1 MKRLTYLAVILLLAA
16 NSFAQGHFTVSFSG
30 AGHDHMT
37 IYVVNA
43 TIGTTAL
50 EAGDEIAAFDGEVC
64 CGKATLSN
72 SIVITNK
79 STFAL
84 IAASQKDNG
93 SPNGFANGNAIT
105 YKFWDSSQN
114 KEYSGL
120 TAEYLNP
127 LTGQPT
133 STPTFTPNE
142 TAFVILSVPAPA
154 NQIPASNAGSD
165 QSVNEGGTVSLDG
178 SASTDPDG
186 DVLTYKWTAPA
197 GIVLSSDTDQKPT
210 FTAPEVSVDTQYTLS
225 LVVNDEKADSPAD
238 EVVITVLQVNKVP
251 VANAGT
257 DQSANEGTTVSLD
270 GSASS
275 DPDGDPLTYKWTA
288 PAGIS
293 LSSTTEAKPTFTAP
307 DVTINTSYTISLIV
321 NDGSADSPADEVVIT
336 VKNVSNQNPV
346 ADAGS
351 DQEVNEGA
359 TVSLD
364 GSASSDPDGN
374 PLTYK
379 WTAPAGISLSST
391 TEAKP
396 TFTAPDVTINTSYT
410 LSLVVNDGSTDSP
423 ADEVVIT
430 VKNVSNQNPVANAG
444 SDQAVNEGATVSLDG
459 SASSDP
465 DGDPLTYK
473 WTAPAGIS
481 LSSTTDAKPTFTAPE
496 VTINTSYTLSLIV
509 NDGVDDSPA
518 DEVVITVKQVNKL
531 PVANAGDNQ
540 TVNKGVLVTLDGT
553 GSSDPD
559 GNPLTYLWTAP
570 AGIIL
575 SSTTAEKPTF
585 TAPDVATDTDY
596 TFSLVVNDGTIS
608 SVSDEVVIT
617 VKKINQAPVAN
628 AGANQSVNEGALVT
642 LDGTGSSD
650 PDGNPLTYKWTA
662 PAGITLSSTTDAKPT
677 FTAPEVTIN
686 TSYTLSLIV
695 NDGVADSPADEV
707 VITVKQVNKL
717 PVANA
722 GDNQTVNK
730 GVLVTLDGTGSSDP
744 DGNPLTYLWTAPAGI
759 TLSSTTADKPT
770 FTAPEVAADT
780 DFTFSLVVNDGTAN
794 SAPDEVKIT
803 IKQGN
808 QAPVACAGSDQ
819 TVNEGNLVTL
829 DGSCSFD
836 PDNRM
841 AFSWSLPGNPQISTP
856 LGIKVTVTGPALTT
870 TTNYN
875 FSLVLLDGLGGSS
888 SQINWTVPSG
898 VTFSSKT
905 VSFIKITPPNISNS
919 NYSFTVK
926 VFDGSD
932 SSDPNHNGMT
942 YFEIPPT
949 YFIMNPTTIIQM
961 NITAPEAT
969 PLTNQNFLIEVSD
982 ATNYPASGT
991 IYMTQTFNMPAGI
1004 TLGKTTVAML
1014 TIVSPDGN
1022 NPDYK
1027 FTFEFNNGLGIF
1039 DPATSGF
1046 TYRWTAPPGIILSSE
1061 TSPKPTFIAPE
1072 VSSDTEF
1079 KFTLIVNDGIDDSPP
1094 DEVVVKVLHV
1104 NKVPSANADADQS
1117 VNEGATATLD
1127 GSASSDPDGDAL
1139 TYKWTAPP
1147 GITLSSD
1154 TDQKPTFTAPEVV
1167 TDSQFTFSLV
1177 VNDGLADSAPD
1188 EVVVTVLQVNK
1199 VPTANAGADQ
1209 SVNEGATATL
1219 DGSASSDPDGD
1230 ALTYKWTAPPGIT
1243 LSSDTDQKPTFTAPE
1258 VVTDSQFTFSL
1269 VVNDGLADSAPD
1281 EVVVTVLQVNK
1292 VPTANA
1298 GTDQTV
1304 NKAAT
1309 VTLDGTASSDPDGDV
1324 LTYKW
1329 TAPAG
1334 ITLSSDSDQ
1343 KPSFTAPDVSADTK
1357 YSFLLM
1363 VNDGKVDSPSDE
1375 VEITVLQVNKIP
1387 VANAGNDQS
1396 VDEGAIAS
1404 LNGSSSSDPDG
1415 NALTYKWTAPA
1426 GIVLS
1431 SETTVNPSFTAPQVS
1446 SDTQYT
1452 FSLVVNDG
1460 QADSPADQVIVE
1472 VLKVDHAPYVKNA
1485 INDIS
1490 ENKGAPDQ
1498 IIDLKTVFADDDFGD
1513 VLIYSVISNTNDMVV
1528 EAKIT
1533 GSDLT
1538 LDFSSV
1544 NIGSSEIVV
1553 TASSNGKEVNSK
1565 FAVEVNIPTLIDPL
1579 GENSQEILIYPNPT
1593 KGVVKLTFSQLP
1605 KTGTWITV
1613 FDITGKLI
1621 FKSMADNKE
1630 EYLNLK
1636 GNQVGLYFI
1645 KIDQKTP
1652 KAYKIVLE

>member
-1 MKRLTYLAVILLLAA
+1 MKRLTYLVVILLLAA

-79 STFAL
+79 STFA
-84 IAASQKDNG
+84 IVAASQKDNG
-93 SPNGFANGNAIT
+93 SPNGFSVGNAIT

-142 TAFVILSVPAPA
+142 TAFVILSVPAPS
-154 NQIPASNAGSD
+154 NQIPASNAGPD

-197 GIVLSSDTDQKPT
+197 GIVLSSDTDPKPT
-210 FTAPEVSVDTQYTLS
+210 FTAPE
-225 LVVNDEKADSPAD
+225 
-238 EVVITVLQVNKVP
+238 
-251 VANAGT
+251 
-257 DQSANEGTTVSLD
+257 
-270 GSASS
+270 
-275 DPDGDPLTYKWTA
+275 
-288 PAGIS
+288 
-293 LSSTTEAKPTFTAP
+293 
-307 DVTINTSYTISLIV
+307 
-321 NDGSADSPADEVVIT
+321 
-336 VKNVSNQNPV
+336 
-346 ADAGS
+346 
-351 DQEVNEGA
+351 
-359 TVSLD
+359 
-364 GSASSDPDGN
+364 
-374 PLTYK
+374 
-379 WTAPAGISLSST
+379 
-391 TEAKP
+391 
-396 TFTAPDVTINTSYT
+396 VTINTSYT
-410 LSLVVNDGSTDSP
+410 LSLIVNDGVDDSP
-423 ADEVVIT
+423 ADQVVIT
-430 VKNVSNQNPVANAG
+430 VKNVSNGIPVADAG

-465 DGDPLTYK
+465 DGNPLTYK

-509 NDGVDDSPA
+509 NDGMDDSPA
-518 DEVVITVKQVNKL
+518 DQVVITVKQVNK
-531 PVANAGDNQ
+531 A
-540 TVNKGVLVTLDGT
+540 
-553 GSSDPD
+553 
-559 GNPLTYLWTAP
+559 
-570 AGIIL
+570 
-575 SSTTAEKPTF
+575 
-585 TAPDVATDTDY
+585 
-596 TFSLVVNDGTIS
+596 
-608 SVSDEVVIT
+608 
-617 VKKINQAPVAN
+617 
-628 AGANQSVNEGALVT
+628 
-642 LDGTGSSD
+642 
-650 PDGNPLTYKWTA
+650 
-662 PAGITLSSTTDAKPT
+662 
-677 FTAPEVTIN
+677 
-686 TSYTLSLIV
+686 
-695 NDGVADSPADEV
+695 
-707 VITVKQVNKL
+707 

-780 DFTFSLVVNDGTAN
+780 DYTFSLVVNDGTAN

-803 IKQGN
+803 VKQGN
-808 QAPVACAGSDQ
+808 QAPVACAGADQ

-870 TTNYN
+870 TTDYN

-888 SQINWTVPSG
+888 SQINWMVPSG
-898 VTFSSKT
+898 VTFSSTT
-905 VSFIKITPPNISNS
+905 VSFIKITPPNNSNS

-949 YFIMNPTTIIQM
+949 DFIMNPTTIIQM

-1014 TIVSPDGN
+1014 TIVSPDGT

-1039 DPATSGF
+1039 DPATSGL
-1046 TYRWTAPPGIILSSE
+1046 TYRWTAPLGITLSSE
-1061 TSPKPTFIAPE
+1061 TAPKPTFIAPE
-1072 VSSDTEF
+1072 VSSDTDY
-1079 KFTLIVNDGIDDSPP
+1079 KFTLVVNDGIADSPP
-1094 DEVVVKVLHV
+1094 DEIVVKVLHV
-1104 NKVPSANADADQS
+1104 NKIPSANAGADQS
-1117 VNEGATATLD
+1117 VNEGAPVTLD
-1127 GSASSDPDGDAL
+1127 GSASFDLDGDGLTYLWSAPGGIILSSTSDAKPTFTAPEVNTDLDYKFSLVVNDGKANSTVNEVVITVRQVNKTPIANAGTDQSANEGATITLDGSTSSDPDGDAL
-1139 TYKWTAPP
+1139 TYKWTAPA
-1147 GITLSSD
+1147 GFVLSSD
-1154 TDQKPTFTAPEVV
+1154 TDPKPSFTAPQVSAD
-1167 TDSQFTFSLV
+1167 TQYTFSLV
-1177 VNDGLADSAPD
+1177 VNDGKADSPAD
-1188 EVVVTVLQVNK
+1188 ELAVTVLQVNK
-1199 VPTANAGADQ
+1199 
-1209 SVNEGATATL
+1209 
-1219 DGSASSDPDGD
+1219 
-1230 ALTYKWTAPPGIT
+1230 AP
-1243 LSSDTDQKPTFTAPE
+1243 
-1258 VVTDSQFTFSL
+1258 V
-1269 VVNDGLADSAPD
+1269 
-1281 EVVVTVLQVNK
+1281 
-1292 VPTANA
+1292 ANA

-1334 ITLSSDSDQ
+1334 ITLSSDTDP
-1343 KPSFTAPDVSADTK
+1343 KPGFTAPDVSADTK
-1357 YSFLLM
+1357 YSFLLV
-1363 VNDGKVDSPSDE
+1363 VNDGKADSPADE

-1404 LNGSSSSDPDG
+1404 LNGSASSDPDG
-1415 NALTYKWTAPA
+1415 NALTYQWTAPA

-1431 SETTVNPSFTAPQVS
+1431 SETSVNPSFTAPQVS
-1446 SDTQYT
+1446 ADTQYT

-1472 VLKVDHAPYVKNA
+1472 VLNVDHAPYVKNA

-1490 ENKGAPDQ
+1490 VNKGAPDQ

-1513 VLIYSVISNTNDMVV
+1513 VLIYSVTSNTSDLVV

-1538 LDFSSV
+1538 LDFSNL
-1544 NIGSSEIVV
+1544 NIGLSEIVV
-1553 TASSNGKEVNSK
+1553 SASSNGKEANSK
-1565 FAVEVNIPTLIDPL
+1565 FKVEVNIPTLIDPL

-1593 KGVVKLTFSQLP
+1593 KGEVKLTFSQLP

-1645 KIDQKTP
+1645 KIDQKIP